1 MKILNECSDCQEL
14 QDLISTCKSDSGVQG
29 RELREAHRRSGRM
42 IGNEILTDRPD
53 GDRFAVV
60 CLMRSGEPFGEGIAD
75 ALDCSLL
82 FLDEK
87 HDIRWKMND
96 CNNKFI
102 NENMDILKES
112 TVILA
117 DAVINT
123 GETIKQIH
131 DTLIKVTDSIII
143 AANVIQ
149 KEFEPDG
156 RVVYGMRRSENKFK
170 GSKVAVQSGNKGP
183 DTGDRLF
190 RTLDRSDSR
199 TSLCHNLILVPSD
212 TICRCSLHRS
222 IQGGATER
230 YERFSAPPPPSLRCS
245 TVLGTRSGSRW
256 ILADCSD

>member
-1 MKILNECSDCQEL
+1 MKILNEYSDCPGL
-14 QDLISTCKSDSGVQG
+14 RNLISICRSDSGVQG
-29 RELREAHRRSGRM
+29 RELREAHRESGRM
-42 IGNEILTDRPD
+42 VGNEILRDHQSKGGFT
-53 GDRFAVV
+53 VV
-60 CLMRSGEPFGEGIAD
+60 CLMRSGAPFGEGIAD

-102 NENMDILKES
+102 NENEEILKES

-149 KEFEPDG
+149 KEFEPEG
-156 RVVYGMRRSENKFK
+156 RVVYGIRRSENKFK
-170 GSKVAVQSGNKGP
+170 GSKVSVQSGNKGP

-190 RTLDRSDSR
+190 RTLDRPASMTPMCNMSEPCTDTTCCITAYPESDISK
-199 TSLCHNLILVPSD
+199 TS
-212 TICRCSLHRS
+212 
-222 IQGGATER
+222 
-230 YERFSAPPPPSLRCS
+230 
-245 TVLGTRSGSRW
+245 
-256 ILADCSD
+256 